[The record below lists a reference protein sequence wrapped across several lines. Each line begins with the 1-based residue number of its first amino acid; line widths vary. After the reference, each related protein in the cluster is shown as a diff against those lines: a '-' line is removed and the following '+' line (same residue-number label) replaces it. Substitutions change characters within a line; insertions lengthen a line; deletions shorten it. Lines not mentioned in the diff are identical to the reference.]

1 MEKKLV
7 HKCIWI
13 DFIWNAN
20 PALMSMAFL
29 LLTTGCSIT
38 TSFQKKAVFASAG
51 IATIG
56 YRFSLEKPSNETP
69 NLKSFFHFGV
79 PFWIDMTGQVQSC
92 VSVSPLV
99 MIDEYLYGVQ
109 IAPFSGIGKGK
120 GLQCALVGLTV
131 SMDGL
136 LLAPVSFVEHG
147 HCVQVSLWAVSS
159 IGRGSAPPT
168 SGQIALV
175 NFARRSPHFQIGLY
189 NNAGTQFFQDD
200 LSFGFLQFGFWNI
213 AEMRCDIQPGRG
225 GRDGDRDD
233 SGNPKNALRSSQC
246 GFINVIYDSQA
257 SDERK
262 GVGNQ
267 YGFLNLAHGISGS
280 EAGFQCGIV
289 NLSDD
294 DNGMVQIGLFNK
306 KEDRWRLFFLK

>member
-1 MEKKLV
+1 MQSLHTENV
-7 HKCIWI
+7 M
-13 DFIWNAN
+13 FVVV
-20 PALMSMAFL
+20 FL
-29 LLTTGCSIT
+29 SLLFATGCSIT
-38 TSFQKKAVFASAG
+38 TSFQKKAIFTSNG

-56 YRFSLEKPSNETP
+56 YRFSLEKPFNGTP
-69 NLKSFFHFGV
+69 SLKSIFHLGV
-79 PFWIDMTGQVQSC
+79 PIWIDMTGQVQSC
-92 VSVSPLV
+92 ISVSPVV
-99 MIDEYLYGVQ
+99 MTDEYLYGVQ

-136 LLAPVSFVEHG
+136 LLAPVSFVERG
-147 HCVQVSLWAVSS
+147 HCVQVGLWTICS
-159 IGRGSAPPT
+159 IGRGSVPPT

-175 NFARRSPHFQIGLY
+175 NFAGRSPHFQIGLY
-189 NNAGTQFFQDD
+189 NNAGYQFFQDD
-200 LSFGFLQFGFWNI
+200 LHYGFSQFGFWNI
-213 AEMRCDIQPGRG
+213 AEMHCDSVQPGRR

-233 SGNPKNALRSSQC
+233 SGNPKNVLRSSQC
-246 GFINVIYDSQA
+246 GFINVIYDSQI
-257 SDERK
+257 SSERK

-267 YGFLNLAHGISGS
+267 YGLLNLAYGISGS

-306 KEDRWRLFFLK
+306 KDDRWCLFFLK